1 MTTVT
6 INLEISDQHCAD
18 IMCTALEGGIGYW
31 AQSRNIKRCNLPE
44 DAAHGLRS
52 YESCE
57 LAELNDDETGWD
69 WSKPMRLDYDA
80 IRRGVAA
87 ILQHKD
93 YSRMGT
99 GILRDIVSDEMG
111 CYIDAGVADCIVQM
125 GVLGEVRYG

>member
-57 LAELNDDETGWD
+57 LAELNDDETDWD